1 MTETTSPFANLYLKI
16 VSRLEAEV
24 PELKFIDQDLG
35 QLENYEIRPAV
46 EFPCALIDVD
56 DFDFTDAGNFTTQ
69 IGNGLLVIRLGV
81 GAWSPSNNLA
91 PNDVRLKA
99 LNYYEIEQKI
109 HVALHGW
116 SNDGF
121 AKLRRKKAKKEERND
136 NIRVRVI
143 SYAVTIQD
151 ETTKP
156 TRTSLP
162 RPGATVGTTN

>member
-1 MTETTSPFANLYLKI
+1 MTETNSPFANLYLK
-16 VSRLEAEV
+16 VVARLVAQV
-24 PELKFIDQDLG
+24 PELKFIDQDLA

-46 EFPCALIDVD
+46 EFPCALLDVD
-56 DFDFTDAGNFTTQ
+56 DFEFTDVGNFTTQ
-69 IGNGLLVIRLGV
+69 IGNGLLIIRLGV

-91 PNDVRLKA
+91 PNDVRVKA

-109 HVALHGW
+109 HLALHGW
-116 SNDGF
+116 QDDGF
-121 AKLRRKKAKKEERND
+121 GKLRRKKAKKEERND

-156 TRTSLP
+156 ARTSVA
-162 RPGATVGTTN
+162 RPGATVASTK